1 MYALCKGY
9 IVYTFYVSNIRF
21 LNKKGKNILY
31 ICVYIYHHK
40 CVHDMSIISL
50 FAFVYLKYNIV
61 FGSAPL
67 YYYIYDVCV
76 CNKI

>member
-21 LNKKGKNILY
+21 LNKRGKKILY
-31 ICVYIYHHK
+31 M
-40 CVHDMSIISL
+40 CVHIVSQMCMIHDMCIISL

-67 YYYIYDVCV
+67 YYYIYVCV
-76 CNKI
+76 